1 MMGEIMDLAQLPF
14 DQQDP
19 LQIPREMRAL
29 QAAGVIHR
37 VRTMTG
43 HDAWLI
49 TSHEEV
55 QRLLADSRIGL
66 AHSDPA
72 NAPRAVDSVLFGGP
86 RGEFE
91 TEHADSLQFR
101 AFLRPHFSPR
111 HLRSLQTRAEALT
124 DELLDSLA
132 TRSGPVDLIEALAFP
147 LPILVIC
154 ELLGVPYSDRD
165 QFRAWSRAAGDLTDR
180 DRADEGLAS
189 LFGYGQ
195 QLVASKRLAPGD
207 DVISRMCQTEGIG
220 DMDIAQLAMGL
231 LFAGHETTASMIGIG
246 AMFMLANPSQWQAV
260 LADPDLVPGAVEE
273 ILRAPGDG
281 GGGIVR
287 YAREDLEIAGTSV
300 RKGDLLM
307 LDTVAANHDPLVFK
321 DPDRFD
327 VTRQSSAHM
336 TFGHGLHYCVGAPLA
351 RVELQAVFSKLVPR
365 FPGMRLAVPVEEL
378 TLRTGSLSIGPVEL
392 PVTW

>member
-1 MMGEIMDLAQLPF
+1 MDLAQLPF

-19 LQIPREMRAL
+19 LRIPQETRAL
-29 QAAGVIHR
+29 QADGVIHR
-37 VRTMTG
+37 VRTMVG
-43 HDAWLI
+43 DDAWLI

-55 QRLLADSRIGL
+55 QGLLADSRIGL
-66 AHSDPA
+66 SHSDPA

-86 RGEFE
+86 RGEFA

-111 HLRSLQTRAEALT
+111 HIRSLQTRVEALT

-132 TRSGPVDLIEALAFP
+132 TRSGPADLIEALALP

-165 QFRAWSRAAGDLTDR
+165 QFRAWSQAAGDLADR
-180 DRADEGLAS
+180 DRANEGLES
-189 LFGYGQ
+189 LFGYGHS
-195 QLVASKRLAPGD
+195 LVARKRLSPGD
-207 DVISRMCQTEGIG
+207 DVISRMCQTEGVG
-220 DMDIAQLAMGL
+220 DTDIAQLAMGL
-231 LFAGHETTASMIGIG
+231 LFAGHETTSSMIGMG
-246 AMFMLANPSQWQAV
+246 AMFLVANPSQWQAV

-287 YAREDLEIAGTSV
+287 YAREDLEIAGIAV
-300 RKGDLLM
+300 QKGDLLL
-307 LDTVAANHDPLVFK
+307 LDTVAANHDPAVFK

-327 VTRQSSAHM
+327 VTRQTPAHM

-351 RVELQAVFSKLVPR
+351 RVELQAVFSKLIPR
-365 FPGMRLAVPVEEL
+365 FPGMRLAIPVEEL
-378 TLRTGSLSIGPVEL
+378 KLRVASLSIGPTEL